1 MNSFCTS
8 TNHTHLP
15 EGRMHPSCCIATAKV
30 PKRWGCRWHET
41 IRARHGRYESVWFQT
56 AMPWVR
62 PAEYNFASVDF
73 TPNYMCTPSALLN
86 IQKTARNPEQLRFI
100 VLMRDPI
107 MRAFSEWSM
116 FALGWG
122 WDPDKNFLKRTRRQM
137 RDFATCNTT
146 LFHNTELLER
156 LPTEELFKY
165 MTKCFHGKAMEYI
178 TNSIYPVCVLAALRV
193 FRREQF
199 LFLRFEDLMAM
210 KAPGLIRLLSNFT
223 GLYTNDRI
231 IEKVRRQRQCE
242 AASAT
247 KKPLSFGAD
256 TKANAARRD
265 LKGALPEYESFFKP
279 YDRLLQ
285 KLVHPAFQWSA
296 TTHHIK

>member
-1 MNSFCTS
+1 
-8 TNHTHLP
+8 
-15 EGRMHPSCCIATAKV
+15 
-30 PKRWGCRWHET
+30 
-41 IRARHGRYESVWFQT
+41 
-56 AMPWVR
+56 MPWVR
-62 PAEYNFASVDF
+62 PSEYNFASVDF